1 MTQIYNPDGGIESII
16 EDTTP
21 QLGGN
26 LDLNN
31 NDITGTGNIDIA
43 GEITATTLIG
53 NMRGATIFQA
63 KAGEALTKGDPVY
76 ISGDDLVGNKP
87 IVSIADSDD
96 ANKMPCFGLA
106 AETVSS
112 NANVNVV
119 TFGTISGLDTSS
131 FNQGDILYIS
141 TTGTLSATKPS
152 GESSLIQNIG
162 KVMRSHAS
170 VGSIKVGGAGRTN
183 DVPNLDDGNVFIG
196 NASNQAETRGLT
208 LDDVSETVDKKIFTA
223 TEQTKLSGIEN
234 NATADQTASEIKTA
248 YESNADTN
256 AFTDSEKTKLAG
268 IATGAE
274 VNVNADWNAV
284 SGDAQIFNKPTDI
297 TDLSTHNVTEL
308 ADVTSAGS
316 GAIITSSERTK
327 LTGIAAGA
335 EVNVQSDWNETD
347 TGADSFIQN
356 KPTTITSAEQT
367 KLGHITVTQAVD
379 LDTMESDIATNNSKV
394 SNATHTGDV
403 TGSGALTISTNVVDN
418 TNLSQI
424 ATGTVKGRTT
434 AGTGNV
440 EDLDIDT
447 TFKTALNLAKSDVG
461 LSNVDNTSDANKP
474 VSTATQTALD
484 AKKDTF
490 TENTAFNKNFGTT
503 AGTVAQGNDSRIT
516 DSFQKSTDTLD
527 NITTG
532 TTNVHFTTT
541 DESKLDGIASGAEVN
556 VNADWN
562 ETDTNSDAFILNKPT
577 TITSAQQTK
586 LGHISVTQ
594 AVDLDTMESDITTN
608 NAKVTNATHTGDVT
622 GSQALTIAN
631 EAITN
636 AKLSHIATSKVKGRT
651 STGTGDVEDL
661 DIETTLKTALNLS
674 NTDVG
679 LGNVAN
685 VDTTNASNIS
695 SGTLN
700 ASRLPSN
707 IDATKIANGT
717 ISNTEFQYL
726 NGVTSNIQTQ
736 IDNAGG
742 GISSVEDDTSPVL
755 GGNLDANDK
764 KIEAVD
770 LLNFTNSPTASLT
783 NIADI
788 NYNSTYDTLE
798 LKNDTGEI
806 LVGQTNEIYVTNGT
820 GGAFSAYQA
829 VYKSSVS
836 SGKIAVGY
844 MIADGT
850 IDATN
855 YLGITTEFIAK
866 AGDGKVIT
874 FGRLDGINTSSYS
887 AGDILYVSSS
897 SYGGFTSTKPSGSNL
912 AIATGIVLTSSSSG
926 SIWVNANNI
935 DLNVSGSGDTNVQSN
950 WTETDTNSDAFILN
964 KPTLASSATIDTT
977 NASNISSGTLAE
989 ARLPSNIDAT
999 KIANGTITNTEFQT
1013 LNGVSSDIQTQLNGK
1028 LTALEDDTNPYLGG
1042 NLNCDGNEI
1051 INPAM
1056 IDWDTNNP
1064 SPIGALGEM
1073 SYDTT
1078 YDTLRLYND
1087 TGKIHYIGQNQDVVL
1102 NSSTAVTVGQ
1112 CVSLNGVT
1120 VSGIAQY
1127 EKFIADG
1134 TKNAKDFVG
1143 LAITTIGSG
1152 NGKILRY
1159 GYLSGVNTSSFSV
1172 GDKLYPSTTSAGN
1185 LTNTQPTGSN
1195 VALCVATVVTSATSG
1210 TILVHANNIDLNVS
1224 GGGETN
1230 VQSNWNETD
1239 TNSDAFILNKPT
1251 TITSAE
1257 QTKLSNITVSQ
1268 AVDLDTM
1275 ESDIATNNAKVTNA
1289 THTGDVTGSTSLTIA
1304 DEAVT
1309 NAKMAHI
1316 ATGTVKGRTTAGTG
1330 DVEDIDIDTT
1340 LKTALNLDKSDV
1352 GLGNVANV
1360 DTTNASNI
1368 ASGTLAEAR
1377 LPNNID
1383 ATKIADGTITNTE
1396 FQRLNGVTDNIQ
1408 SQINTKQDTITGTTD
1423 ITLNQLTTN
1432 SNIIVKEDEDM
1443 SIILGRCRL
1452 DARFSDTW
1460 NFSHYDLSGQQ
1471 QYQFSGNTDTVFL
1484 NGPTYVRLQSAG
1496 NTIASV
1502 ISDGIEFE
1510 SGNRYYMKNNAN
1522 LFHAL
1527 NDNTQTPGATPTV
1540 YYPLFANN
1548 AVTNTDIYSYSNP
1561 SSSNN
1566 TGIRLL
1572 KAGKYKVSYTLNW
1585 LNASYNSRINFY
1597 TRLVKHSSAI
1607 TPTETEFPGTRSF
1620 AYARDDNFAKYATT
1634 TCVTVIDVSANEYI
1648 KCKTQI
1654 AKNDSSFNDNFSG
1667 VQFHQNSSIVVE
1679 YLGDI

>member
-1 MTQIYNPDGGIESII
+1 MTQIYNPDGGIESVV
-16 EDTTP
+16 EDNTP

-31 NDITGTGNIDIA
+31 NNITGTGNIDIT

-53 NMRGATIFQA
+53 NMRGATIFKA
-63 KAGEALTKGDPVY
+63 KAGEALTKGEPVY
-76 ISGDDLVGNKP
+76 ISDDDLVGNQP
-87 IVSIADSDD
+87 VVSIADSDD
-96 ANKMPCFGLA
+96 VNKMPCFGLA
-106 AETVSS
+106 AETVSI
-112 NANVNVV
+112 NASVNVV
-119 TFGTISGLDTSS
+119 TFGTLSGLDTSS
-131 FNQGDILYIS
+131 FSQGDILYIS
-141 TTGTLSATKPS
+141 TTGTLTATKPS

-170 VGSIKVGGAGRTN
+170 AGSIKVGGAGRTN
-183 DVPNLDDGNVFIG
+183 DVPNLNDGNVFIG

-208 LDDVSETVDKKIFTA
+208 LDDIAETVDKKIFTA
-223 TEQTKLSGIEN
+223 TEQTKLSGIEE

-248 YESNADTN
+248 YESNANTN

-274 VNVNADWNAV
+274 VNV
-284 SGDAQIFNKPTDI
+284 
-297 TDLSTHNVTEL
+297 
-308 ADVTSAGS
+308 
-316 GAIITSSERTK
+316 
-327 LTGIAAGA
+327 
-335 EVNVQSDWNETD
+335 QSNWTETD
-347 TGADSFIQN
+347 NTADSFIQN

-367 KLGHITVTQAVD
+367 KLGY
-379 LDTMESDIATNNSKV
+379 
-394 SNATHTGDV
+394 
-403 TGSGALTISTNVVDN
+403 
-418 TNLSQI
+418 
-424 ATGTVKGRTT
+424 
-434 AGTGNV
+434 
-440 EDLDIDT
+440 
-447 TFKTALNLAKSDVG
+447 
-461 LSNVDNTSDANKP
+461 
-474 VSTATQTALD
+474 
-484 AKKDTF
+484 
-490 TENTAFNKNFGTT
+490 
-503 AGTVAQGNDSRIT
+503 
-516 DSFQKSTDTLD
+516 
-527 NITTG
+527 
-532 TTNVHFTTT
+532 
-541 DESKLDGIASGAEVN
+541 
-556 VNADWN
+556 
-562 ETDTNSDAFILNKPT
+562 
-577 TITSAQQTK
+577 
-586 LGHISVTQ
+586 ISVTQ

-608 NAKVTNATHTGDVT
+608 NSKVSNATHTGDVT
-622 GSQALTIAN
+622 GSTTLTISNNAV
-631 EAITN
+631 TN
-636 AKLSHIATSKVKGRT
+636 AKLSDIATSKVKGRT
-651 STGTGDVEDL
+651 STGSGDVEDL
-661 DIETTLKTALNLS
+661 DIETTLKTALNLDKS
-674 NTDVG
+674 DVG

-742 GISSVEDDTSPVL
+742 GGISSVQDDTSPVL

-770 LLNFTNSPTASLT
+770 LFNFTNSPTASLT
-783 NIADI
+783 NIADV
-788 NYNSTYDTLE
+788 NYNSTYDTLK

-820 GGAFSAYQA
+820 GGAFSAHQA
-829 VYKSSVS
+829 VYKTSVS
-836 SGKIAVGY
+836 AGKIAVGY

-850 IDATN
+850 IDATD
-855 YLGITTEFIAK
+855 YLGITTELIGK
-866 AGDGKVIT
+866 GGDGKVIT

-935 DLNVSGSGDTNVQSN
+935 DINISGSGDTNVQSN

-964 KPTLASSATIDTT
+964 KPTLASSATTDTT

-989 ARLPSNIDAT
+989 ARLPSNINAT
-999 KIANGTITNTEFQT
+999 KIANGTITNTEFQR

-1056 IDWDTNNP
+1056 IDWDTDNP
-1064 SPIGALGEM
+1064 SPIGAFGEM

-1087 TGKIHYIGQNQDVVL
+1087 TGKIHYIGQNEDVLL

-1120 VSGIAQY
+1120 VSGVAQY

-1134 TKNAKDFVG
+1134 TKDAKDFVG

-1159 GYLSGVNTSSFSV
+1159 GYLTGLNTSSFSV

-1275 ESDIATNNAKVTNA
+1275 ESDIATNNTKVTNA
-1289 THTGDVTGSTSLTIA
+1289 THTGDVTGSTTLTIA

-1309 NAKMAHI
+1309 NAKMAHV
-1316 ATGTVKGRTTAGTG
+1316 ATGTVKGRTSALSG
-1330 DVEDIDIDTT
+1330 DVEDLDIDTT
-1340 LKTALNLDKSDV
+1340 LKSALNLTSTDV
-1352 GLGNVANV
+1352 GLGNVQNV

-1377 LPNNID
+1377 LPTNID
-1383 ATKIADGTITNTE
+1383 ATKIANGNITNTE
-1396 FQRLNGVTDNIQ
+1396 FQRLNNVSSNIQ
-1408 SQINTKQDTITGTTD
+1408 TQIDSKQDTITGSTD
-1423 ITLNQLTTN
+1423 ITLNELTTN
-1432 SNIIVKEDEDM
+1432 SNIIANEDQDM
-1443 SIILGRCRL
+1443 SIILGKLRI
-1452 DARFSDTW
+1452 DARFTDTF
-1460 NFSHYDLSGQQ
+1460 NLSHYDFTGLT
-1471 QYQFSGNTDTVFL
+1471 QYQFSGNTSTTFV
-1484 NGPTYVRLQSAG
+1484 NGPEYIRLQNAG
-1496 NTIASV
+1496 TTIANV
-1502 ISDGIEFE
+1502 ISDGIEFNQ
-1510 SGNRYYMKNNAN
+1510 GNNYYLRNNFNYVNRKNNSN
-1522 LFHAL
+1522 I
-1527 NDNTQTPGATPTV
+1527 TPSSTDTV
-1540 YYPLFANN
+1540 YYPVFPQNHRINSDLF
-1548 AVTNTDIYSYSNP
+1548 SYTAP
-1561 SSSNN
+1561 SSSQN
-1566 TGIRLL
+1566 TGFQL
-1572 KAGKYKVSYTLNW
+1572 KKTGQYKISYTVNW
-1585 LNASYNSRINFY
+1585 NNVGYNSRINY
-1597 TRLVKHSSAI
+1597 WCDLVKHSSAVSPSI
-1607 TPTETEFPGTRSF
+1607 TTCTGSHSF
-1620 AYARDDNFAKYATT
+1620 AYSRDDNFAKYATT
-1634 TCVTVIDVSANEYI
+1634 ANTTIIDANGVNEYI
-1648 KCKTQI
+1648 KIRCRV
-1654 AKNDSSFNDNFSG
+1654 AKNDGSFNDNFSG
-1667 VQFHQNSSIVVE
+1667 IRQQAQGSIIIE
-1679 YLGDI
+1679 YLGNFLKKEYKMSLEENKYNVELKELYTNVLEAGNDYDNLNNTFDEITQNTKSKLKTKIINLKENIQYESQSTDEEKAKIDAWYEAATQ